1 MYPTIVEIIRLMADP
16 FIQTKNFGYVLFARP
31 AASCGKKFSGH
42 QNCGSWAKP
51 SSSTS
56 RQRRRE
62 SCLSDGH

>member
-42 QNCGSWAKP
+42 QNCGSWANTRNP
-51 SSSTS
+51 
-56 RQRRRE
+56 RRIEFAER
-62 SCLSDGH
+62 LMH